1 VSRAAEYFR
10 RWVAKWPT
18 VQALAA
24 ASQEEV
30 NELWAGLGYYRRARF
45 LLDGAK
51 YIAGDRGGAFPTTAK
66 ELQAI
71 PGGWVGWWGLLPLAG
86 WVHVLSVA
94 CSVASSGSSGTNRSA
109 RAGLVCSCRS
119 QQAHI

>member
-1 VSRAAEYFR
+1 LPASLLPCPCSLQTQVSRAAEYFR

-30 NELWAGLGYYRRARF
+30 NEVWAGLGYYRRARF
-45 LLDGAK
+45 LLEGAK
-51 YIAGDRGGAFPTTAK
+51 YIAGEQGGAFPTTAK

-71 PGGWVGWWGLLPLAG
+71 PGGWPGGWRQW
-86 WVHVLSVA
+86 
-94 CSVASSGSSGTNRSA
+94 
-109 RAGLVCSCRS
+109 
-119 QQAHI
+119 QQLH